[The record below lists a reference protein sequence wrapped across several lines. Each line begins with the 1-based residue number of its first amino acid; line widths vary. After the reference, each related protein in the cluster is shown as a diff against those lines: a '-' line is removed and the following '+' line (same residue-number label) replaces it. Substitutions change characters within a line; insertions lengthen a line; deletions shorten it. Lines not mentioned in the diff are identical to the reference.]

1 MNSWLRQRIILHHDK
16 RGSVPKDKIT
26 PELKNASISMSPL
39 YLLRQIR
46 DVMAQAFSAQ
56 ERLDQVTG
64 LVATGLSSE
73 VCSVYLLR
81 AGDILELFASKGLN
95 ASSVHST
102 RLSVGQGLVGEIAAS
117 AAPLSLADA
126 SAHPK
131 FVYRPETGEEIYSSF
146 VGVPILQG
154 GKVIGVLVVQGKV
167 AREYTLEQTEVLQT
181 IAMVLSELVIS
192 GQLVDVHELKTATGG
207 LMSQQLMGVRLSPG
221 ITKAVAVLHQPELV
235 ITRYVSSDPA
245 HEKERFEHA
254 LRSLQE
260 SFDNYIQSSGLTD
273 DDEQFQIIE
282 TYLLFTQDRGWI
294 SRIHEAMAT
303 GLTAEAAVRKVQGE
317 LQAKMSQLASPYIK
331 ERIQDLE
338 DLSNHL
344 LKVLLGK
351 PIVPDA
357 SRLPDS
363 FIVVARTLGPAEL
376 LEYDHKRIK
385 GLILEEGS
393 MTSHTAVI
401 ARAMDIPALA
411 KVENAI
417 SVIQPGDMLIL
428 DGEAGSVYV
437 RPNDQVEQMMDQSI
451 QQYAQR
457 EAEYAGL
464 HDVAAVTRD
473 DVRISLNINAG
484 LFVDT
489 ASVQQVG
496 VDGIG
501 LYRTELPYMTSESF
515 PDVEMQRQLYAAMYE
530 QLPGKRIIFRSFDI
544 GGDKKVPYLHAG
556 EEENPAM
563 GWRATRIGLERPGIL
578 RKQFRALIGAA
589 AGQPLHIMFPFIA
602 QVSEFDAVKRLFDQ
616 ELKEAEIPPS
626 EVRVGVML
634 EIPSLLWQLDDLM
647 PRVDFV
653 SIGSNDLMQ
662 FLFACDRGAAHMAGS
677 YDTLSPI
684 MLRLVSQ
691 VVEKAQGH
699 KVEVGFCGE
708 MARKPLDALALIG
721 VGVRSL
727 SVSASAIG
735 PLKAMIRSVTLSE
748 LTAYLHYLLGS
759 SEPSVRHWLAAY
771 AQDHHIAV

>member
-1 MNSWLRQRIILHHDK
+1 MHHDK
-16 RGSVPKDKIT
+16 RDIV

-46 DVMAQAFSAQ
+46 DVMAQAASAQ
-56 ERLDQVTG
+56 ARLDQVTE

-81 AGDILELFASKGLN
+81 AGDILELFSSKGLN
-95 ASSVHST
+95 AASVHST
-102 RLSVGQGLVGEIAAS
+102 RLSVGQGLVGEIAAG
-117 AAPLSLADA
+117 AAPLNLADA

-131 FVYRPETGEEIYSSF
+131 FVYRPETGEEIYNSF

-154 GKVIGVLVVQGKV
+154 GKVIGVLVVQGKL
-167 AREYTLEQTEVLQT
+167 AREYTSEQVEVLQT
-181 IAMVLSELVIS
+181 IAMVLSELAIS
-192 GQLVDVHELKTATGG
+192 GQLVDVHEIKTATGG
-207 LMSQQLMGVRLSPG
+207 LMSQQLLGVRLSPG

-235 ITRYVSSDPA
+235 ITQYVSADPA
-245 HEKERFEHA
+245 KEKERFEHA

-260 SFDNYIQSSGLTD
+260 SFDHYIQTAGLTE
-273 DDEQFQIIE
+273 DDEQMQIIE

-294 SRIHEAMAT
+294 SRINEAMAS

-344 LKVLLGK
+344 LQVLLGK
-351 PIVPDA
+351 PIVPNA
-357 SRLPDS
+357 SELPEA
-363 FIVVARTLGPAEL
+363 FVVVARSLGPAEL
-376 LEYDHKRIK
+376 LDYDHKRIK

-411 KVENAI
+411 KVEGATGI
-417 SVIQPGDMLIL
+417 IQPGDTVIL
-428 DGEAGSVYV
+428 DAEEGTVYV
-437 RPNDQVEQMMDQSI
+437 RPNDQIEQMMDQSI

-457 EAEYAGL
+457 EAQYATL
-464 HDVAAVTRD
+464 HDLPAVTCD

-484 LFVDT
+484 LFVD
-489 ASVQQVG
+489 AAQVQQVG
-496 VDGIG
+496 IDGIG
-501 LYRTELPYMTSESF
+501 LYRTELPYMTSENF
-515 PDVEMQRQLYAAMYE
+515 PEVEVQRQLYAQMYE

-563 GWRATRIGLERPGIL
+563 GWRATRIGLDRPGIL
-578 RKQFRALIGAA
+578 RKQFRALIAA
-589 AGQPLHIMFPFIA
+589 ANGGNLHVMFPFIA
-602 QVSEFDAVKRLFDQ
+602 QISELDAARRLLDQ
-616 ELKEAEIPPS
+616 ELKEADVKPAT
-626 EVRVGVML
+626 VKVGIMI
-634 EIPSLLWQLDDLM
+634 EIPSILWQLDQLM

-662 FLFACDRGAAHMAGS
+662 FLFACDRGASHMAGS
-677 YDTLSPI
+677 YDTLSPV
-684 MLRLVSQ
+684 MLRLVHE
-691 VVEKAQGH
+691 VVEKACKHG
-699 KVEVGFCGE
+699 VEVSFCGE

-721 VGVRSL
+721 VGVRSV

-735 PLKAMIRSVTLSE
+735 PLKAMIRSVNLAE
-748 LTAYLHYLLGS
+748 LTSYLHFLLSS

-771 AQDHHIAV
+771 ARDHGIAV